1 MKPILDPCCGS
12 KMFYF
17 DKDNALVLF
26 CDNRDEEK
34 ELCDGRRLEVHPD
47 KVIDFRDMPFEDET
61 FPLVIFD
68 PPHLKS
74 AGASSWLAQKYGILP
89 QKSWKEY
96 LREGFSEC
104 WRVLKPEGTLVFKWN
119 EDQIRFSEL
128 TEIFPSKPV
137 IKHSKD
143 KTIFTVFFKTP

>member
-34 ELCDGRRLEVHPD
+34 ALCDGRRLEVHPD
-47 KVIDFRDMPFEDET
+47 KVIDFRDMPFEDES

-68 PPHLKS
+68 PPHLRKAGEDSYMKS
-74 AGASSWLAQKYGILP
+74 KYGILP
-89 QKSWKEY
+89 SEGWKEY
-96 LREGFSEC
+96 LRDGFKEC
-104 WRVLKPEGTLVFKWN
+104 WRVLRQQGTLVFKWN
-119 EDQIRFSEL
+119 EDQIKLHRIQD
-128 TEIFPSKPV
+128 IFPAPP
-137 IKHSKD
+137 IMGTRNRY
-143 KTIFTVFFKTP
+143 KTIFLVFFKP